1 MFVPL
6 ERVELNKFTAAEVDG
21 MKVRLRQHASR
32 GCCLLAKCNGI
43 ETLSVDGMQVAELK
57 EHLKDRKL
65 SLSGLKRELAQRLKN
80 AELSRM
86 ASQALAEHLEKA
98 ELSRMASQAK
108 SPTTRAAGAVDPG
121 DATTARKVRTMCTGF
136 AKCTGDD

>member
-1 MFVPL
+1 
-6 ERVELNKFTAAEVDG
+6 
-21 MKVRLRQHASR
+21 
-32 GCCLLAKCNGI
+32 
-43 ETLSVDGMQVAELK
+43 MQVTELK

-65 SLSGLKRELAQRLKN
+65 STSGLKHELAKRLKDEMI
-80 AELSRM
+80 EL
-86 ASQALAEHLEKA
+86 ALQQLKHELALQLPCLKEA

>member
-1 MFVPL
+1 M
-6 ERVELNKFTAAEVDG
+6 
-21 MKVRLRQHASR
+21 
-32 GCCLLAKCNGI
+32 
-43 ETLSVDGMQVAELK
+43 DGMQVAELK

-80 AELSRM
+80 
-86 ASQALAEHLEKA
+86 A